1 MSLEEKLKDNRDIK
15 TALITGATSGIGAAF
30 AKRLAHD
37 GYNLIVTGRRKDKI
51 TALANELSEAY
62 HVNVEV
68 IIVELSD
75 IVELEALVE
84 RIMNQHIDILINN
97 AGFGINRYFC
107 EEDPGIQEKMVHVH
121 IICPMRLI
129 HAVLPNMISKGN
141 GAIINVSSIGAFLS
155 IPKNT
160 IYLGTKA
167 FLRAFT
173 ESLHIELMGTGV
185 KVQVLCPGLVRT
197 DFHEKLG
204 ISKAEQ
210 KNKGL
215 VRWRSPEEI
224 VDISIKGLKKNE
236 VVCIPGWSTRIRT
249 FLLSI
254 LPGRIY
260 YGLIHNFFSK

>member
-1 MSLEEKLKDNRDIK
+1 LKDNRDIK

-37 GYNLIVTGRRKDKI
+37 GYNLIVTGRRKEKI
-51 TALANELSEAY
+51 NALANELSEVY

-75 IVELEALVE
+75 NVELEALVE
-84 RIMNQHIDILINN
+84 RIENLHIDILINN
-97 AGFGINRYFC
+97 AGFGINRYFY
-107 EEDPGIQEKMVHVH
+107 EEDPRIQEEMVQVN

-129 HAVLPNMISKGN
+129 HAVLPNMISRGN
-141 GAIINVSSIGAFLS
+141 GVIINVSSVGAFLS

-160 IYLGTKA
+160 IYSGTKA
-167 FLRAFT
+167 FLMAFT
-173 ESLHIELMGTGV
+173 ESLHLELMGTGV

-197 DFHEKLG
+197 DFHERIG
-204 ISKAEQ
+204 IAKVEPE
-210 KNKGL
+210 NKGL

-224 VDISIKGLKKNE
+224 VDISIRGLEKNE
-236 VVCIPGWSTRIRT
+236 VVCMPGWSTRIRI

-254 LPGRIY
+254 LPRRIY
-260 YGLIHNFFSK
+260 YGLIRNLFSK

>member
-1 MSLEEKLKDNRDIK
+1 MKDNRDIK

-30 AKRLAHD
+30 AKRLAQD
-37 GYNLIVTGRRKDKI
+37 GFNLIVTGRRKEKI
-51 TALANELSEAY
+51 NALAYELSETY
-62 HVNVEV
+62 HINVEV

-75 IVELEALVE
+75 NVELEALVE
-84 RIMNQHIDILINN
+84 RISNLHIDILINN

-107 EEDPGIQEKMVHVH
+107 EEDPRIQEEMVQVHV
-121 IICPMRLI
+121 ICPMKLI
-129 HAVLPNMISKGN
+129 HAVLPNMISRDN
-141 GAIINVSSIGAFLS
+141 GVIINVSSVGAFLS

-160 IYLGTKA
+160 IYSGTKA

-173 ESLHIELMGTGV
+173 ESLHLELMGTGV

-197 DFHEKLG
+197 DFHEKIG
-204 ISKAEQ
+204 MAKVEQEIS
-210 KNKGL
+210 GL

-224 VDISIKGLKKNE
+224 VDISIKGLEKNE

-254 LPGRIY
+254 LPRRIY
-260 YGLIHNFFSK
+260 YGLTRSLFSR

>member
-1 MSLEEKLKDNRDIK
+1 LKDNRDIK

-30 AKRLAHD
+30 AKRLAQD
-37 GYNLIVTGRRKDKI
+37 GFNLIVTGRRKEKI
-51 TALANELSEAY
+51 NALAYELSETY
-62 HVNVEV
+62 HINVEV

-75 IVELEALVE
+75 NVELEALVE
-84 RIMNQHIDILINN
+84 RISNLHIDILINN

-107 EEDPGIQEKMVHVH
+107 EEDPRIQEEMVQVHV
-121 IICPMRLI
+121 ICPMKLI
-129 HAVLPNMISKGN
+129 HAVLPNMIRRGN
-141 GAIINVSSIGAFLS
+141 GVIINVSSVGAFFS

-160 IYLGTKA
+160 IYSGTKA

-173 ESLHIELMGTGV
+173 ESLHLELMGTGV

-197 DFHEKLG
+197 DFHEKIG
-204 ISKAEQ
+204 MAKVEQEIS
-210 KNKGL
+210 GL

-224 VDISIKGLKKNE
+224 VDISIKGLEKNE

-254 LPGRIY
+254 LPRRIY
-260 YGLIHNFFSK
+260 YGLTRSLFSR